1 MTKRKTLKTLALALS
16 ISLLAPFASKV
27 HATEKVN
34 TPEIISKAGVVV
46 DYDTGEV
53 IYEKNGNE
61 KMYLAS
67 TTKLMTALLQ
77 KTQKNRPNSI
87 YRNSFSTTTIYYA
100 K

>member
-53 IYEKNGNE
+53 IYDKNGNE
-61 KMYLAS
+61 CLFDAKII
-67 TTKLMTALLQ
+67 LQ
-77 KTQKNRPNSI
+77 SYQS
-87 YRNSFSTTTIYYA
+87 
-100 K
+100 